1 MVDSEAQADGNWAT
15 AADKNVEVLASLA
28 RRMRALLSPP
38 SQLYLLPAP
47 FRAQALHI
55 VVQLHDKHGAPK
67 HGNCHIAA
75 REELARNNLMAGI
88 IADKVVGS
96 NGVKL
101 NNLRIDLEVYFG

>member
-28 RRMRALLSPP
+28 PRMRSLLSPP
-38 SQLYLLPAP
+38 SQPYVLPAP

-55 VVQLHDKHGAPK
+55 VVQPHDKHGAPK
-67 HGNCHIAA
+67 HRNCHIAA
-75 REELARNNLMAGI
+75 LEELARKNHMASI

-96 NGVKL
+96 NGVEL
-101 NNLRIDLEVYFG
+101 NNLRIDYEVHCG